1 MQHAAPHPGAQA
13 ARIFFFTRFK
23 DNFAEL
29 RAPQPVG
36 DFQLAAQLLNGGIV
50 CFNPTEA
57 GVERDGC
64 QLEAGRIKAAQSAHA
79 CEQGDAVLPAGYAD
93 GDAVPFCYHM
103 IAIYGAS
110 HLAE

>member
-1 MQHAAPHPGAQA
+1 MVAEGDFIASGRLRFIVQHAAPHPGAQA

-57 GVERDGC
+57 GVERSG
-64 QLEAGRIKAAQSAHA
+64 LLGAL
-79 CEQGDAVLPAGYAD
+79 LPAA
-93 GDAVPFCYHM
+93 
-103 IAIYGAS
+103 
-110 HLAE
+110 